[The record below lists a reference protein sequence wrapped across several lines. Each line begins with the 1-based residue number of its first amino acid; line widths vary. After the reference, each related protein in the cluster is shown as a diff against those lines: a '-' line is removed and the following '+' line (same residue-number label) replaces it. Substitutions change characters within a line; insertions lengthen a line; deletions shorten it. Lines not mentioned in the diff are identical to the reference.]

1 MVSRV
6 YHTFPDSVGLYQITM
21 IIKDIN
27 GCSDTAF
34 NQLWVENEFWIYLP
48 NSFTPD
54 LDGINDKFCLSYNG
68 VRIETFN
75 INIYD
80 RNSGLIFSSTN
91 IDDMLCKLGSKA
103 WDGTHQDSGEELPI
117 GTYIYEM
124 YFQDFEGWK
133 HQEKG
138 YIYLVR

>member
-1 MVSRV
+1 M
-6 YHTFPDSVGLYQITM
+6 Q
-21 IIKDIN
+21 
-27 GCSDTAF
+27 
-34 NQLWVENEFWIYLP
+34 NEFWIYLP

-75 INIYD
+75 INIFD
-80 RNSGLIFSSTN
+80 RNSGLVFSSSN
-91 IDDMLCKLGSKA
+91 IDDMLCELGSKA
-103 WDGTHQDSGEELPI
+103 WDGNHQNSGEELPM

-133 HQEKG
+133 HQEQG
-138 YIYLVR
+138 YIYLIR